1 MEMVTLSFPLY
12 QVFKHKK
19 AARETTTV
27 IQEWEYKNRNAS
39 STDGSILSRGS
50 KGRMWSMQSL
60 EECLKNNKY
69 DSLQMYASC
78 MELNGENI
86 IFLVKAMNFK
96 KQWDSVFARTGDQ
109 VQRARMA
116 MFRNALS
123 IYVSLV
129 HHGTSNYP
137 INVESFIYAQL
148 NRLFGPATL
157 LVASRRPSTPSSPI
171 SAATPW
177 DEPTSAD
184 PAAET
189 GTEYFQMGS
198 LQSPPARRRSFD
210 HESSEHIIS
219 LDESGNPND
228 PLADFKVPPEF
239 DRNCFDAAEKSIKY
253 MVWTETWQ
261 RYNDWYKTAGTTPAG
276 S

>member
-1 MEMVTLSFPLY
+1 MEMVTLCFPIY
-12 QVFKHKK
+12 QVYKHKK
-19 AARETTTV
+19 AARETTRV
-27 IQEWEYKNRNAS
+27 IQEWEYSKRNAS
-39 STDGSILSRGS
+39 STDGSIISRGS

-60 EECLKNNKY
+60 DECLKSSKH

-86 IFLVKAMNFK
+86 IFLVKVMNFK
-96 KQWDSVFARTGDQ
+96 KQWDSVFARAGEQ
-109 VQRARMA
+109 VQRARIA
-116 MFRNALS
+116 MFRNALA

-129 HHGTSNYP
+129 HDGTSNYP
-137 INVESFIYAQL
+137 INVESFIYIQL

-157 LVASRRPSTPSSPI
+157 LVASRRPSSPSSPI

-177 DEPTSAD
+177 DEP
-184 PAAET
+184 PCGET
-189 GTEYFQMGS
+189 GAENSSDYFQMGS
-198 LQSPPARRRSFD
+198 LQSPRVPRRSFD

-219 LDESGNPND
+219 LDETVNPND
-228 PLADFKVPPEF
+228 PLADFKVPAEF
-239 DRNCFDAAEKSIKY
+239 NKDCFDAAEKSIKY

-261 RYNDWYKTAGTTPAG
+261 RYNDWLKTATPG